1 MMDFIMTKSVTKAY
15 FYTNNVS
22 FKSKKT
28 PVRRFFCF
36 SVSAIK
42 SIQPQFEP
50 GYRSHQTNLKNRQF
64 YHLR

>member
-28 PVRRFFCF
+28 P
-36 SVSAIK
+36 
-42 SIQPQFEP
+42 
-50 GYRSHQTNLKNRQF
+50 T
-64 YHLR
+64 